1 MRETGIILAA
11 MLMAGCSRSQE
22 AIEENANTTQAAP
35 AIPEVKPGP
44 NTLFVD
50 VERVQRRTCPKIT
63 CGDVGWIA
71 ERQVVEALER
81 RDGWVRITKTYSA
94 ACKEGRSEYVDD
106 GDASCTSDNGIVDGK
121 FAEWVPMSALSKTRP
136 ADPAETASGDEAMIA
151 QSDDFK
157 RYRSAFLAVSNRLIS
172 EGRCTKAEFTE
183 MGGWLKS
190 VNEHKN
196 EPVYFTYCGGMTAA
210 NKIYMNAETQ
220 MVL

>member
-1 MRETGIILAA
+1 MRTTVIILFT
-11 MLMAGCSRSQE
+11 MLIAGCSQSQE
-22 AIEENANTTQAAP
+22 VIEENAAATQAAP
-35 AIPEVKPGP
+35 SLPEVKPGP

-50 VERVQRRTCPKIT
+50 VERVQRRTCPNIT

-81 RDGWVRITKTYSA
+81 RDGWVRITKTYDA
-94 ACKEGRSEYVDD
+94 ACRDGRSEYVDD
-106 GDASCTSDNGIVDGK
+106 GKASCTPDNGIVDGK

-136 ADPAETASGDEAMIA
+136 ADPAATASGDEAMIA

-172 EGRCTKAEFTE
+172 EGRCTKADFTE

-196 EPVYFTYCGGMTAA
+196 EPVYFTYCGGMTSA
-210 NKIYMNAETQ
+210 NKIYMNAKTKT
-220 MVL
+220 LL